1 MTNRECRNFAN
12 FVKKE
17 GRKSFDNERYNLY
30 FSKDKIKYSVWFCDD
45 KINGKELKNIA
56 ILLGNHNGYIECY
69 NHDILK
75 NCLIYSFIL
84 DKKLEEKSRCNQL
97 IKDIPKLYEESKN
110 QKTK

>member
-1 MTNRECRNFAN
+1 MTEKECWSLAN
-12 FVKKE
+12 FIKKE
-17 GRKSFDNERYNLY
+17 GNKIFESNERYNLY

-69 NHDILK
+69 NYDLLE
-75 NCLIYSFIL
+75 NRLIYSFKL

-97 IKDIPKLYEESKN
+97 IKNIPKWYGESKN
-110 QKTK
+110 QN